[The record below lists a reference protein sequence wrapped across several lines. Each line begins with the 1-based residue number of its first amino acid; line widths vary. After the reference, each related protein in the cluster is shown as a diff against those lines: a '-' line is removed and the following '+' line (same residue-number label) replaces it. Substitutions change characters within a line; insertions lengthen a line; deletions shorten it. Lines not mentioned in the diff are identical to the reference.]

1 MVRGIYTA
9 ATGAIV
15 AETNIDVIANNMAN
29 VSTNG
34 FKRQLLQIEAQPSS
48 DLYRWQTDPGS
59 STATQGQLGSIASQE
74 QIGQLGSGS
83 QIYDTPTNFEQG
95 TISLNGNDFDFALYG
110 QGFFAVRNAAGTVRY
125 TRDGSFVRSPSNV
138 LQTADGDTVMD
149 PQGNPIALPPNGRVS
164 AAPDGALNINGVIF
178 GKIGVWDVQN
188 PTVVRSS
195 GSNVFTDGGSQVT
208 ADTATSVVQGAT
220 EKSNSD
226 VVRSI
231 VDLIVAERWFDA
243 NTKVIQTEDT
253 ATGLAISTV
262 GRSTNNA

>member
-9 ATGAIV
+9 AAGAIV
-15 AETNIDVIANNMAN
+15 AESNIDVIANNMAN

-34 FKRQLLQIEAQPSS
+34 FKRQLLQIEAQPTS
-48 DLYRWQTDPGS
+48 DVYRWQSDPGL
-59 STATQGQLGSIASQE
+59 STSTRGQLSNVSTQE
-74 QIGQLGSGS
+74 EVGQMGSGA

-125 TRDGSFVRSPSNV
+125 TRDGSFIRSPNNV
-138 LQTADGDTVMD
+138 LQTADGDTVID
-149 PQGNPIALPPNGRVS
+149 PQGNPIVLPPQGRVS
-164 AAPDGALNINGVIF
+164 AAPDGTLNVNGVVF
-178 GKIGVWDVQN
+178 GKIGVFDVQN

-195 GSNVFTDGGSQVT
+195 GGNVFTDGGSNVV
-208 ADTATSVVQGAT
+208 ADTATSVVQGAQ

-262 GRSTNNA
+262 GRSSNNA